1 MPVTADLDHD
11 VTGNRVEIGADAPL
25 REGQRIRRVPV
36 AALVV
41 DDAEV
46 HVARLRIRAAVGFP
60 ADAAT
65 AHLEALK
72 GHASSH
78 IAPIPTSTAVLI
90 NPARPMATRLL
101 FLLLLM

>member
-11 VTGNRVEIGADAPL
+11 VPGNRVEIGADAPL

-60 ADAAT
+60 ADATT
-65 AHLEALK
+65 AHFEALK
-72 GHASSH
+72 GYASSH
-78 IAPIPTSTAVLI
+78 IAPSPTTTAVLI

>member
-11 VTGNRVEIGADAPL
+11 VPGNRVEIGADAPL

-65 AHLEALK
+65 AHFEALK
-72 GHASSH
+72 GYASSH
-78 IAPIPTSTAVLI
+78 IAPSPTTTAVLI